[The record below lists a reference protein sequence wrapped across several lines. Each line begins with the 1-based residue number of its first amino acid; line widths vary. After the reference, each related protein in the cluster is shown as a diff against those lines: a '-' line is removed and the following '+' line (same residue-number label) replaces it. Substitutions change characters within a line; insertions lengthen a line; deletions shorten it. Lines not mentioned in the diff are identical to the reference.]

1 MTQGREKQITVK
13 VRFIH
18 AEQMFLYYLI
28 NIVSESN
35 KKTKLIKESSIP
47 LCSAETRNDLKPPET
62 T

>member
-1 MTQGREKQITVK
+1 
-13 VRFIH
+13 
-18 AEQMFLYYLI
+18 MFLYYLI

-62 T
+62 SWNHPETT